1 MAGLSLDKTLFTL
14 CNILAP
20 QRVVRAPS
28 THVYEADVELLG
40 RVAALQVPPGID
52 VVVPHDARDDVG
64 RGDALSPLGRCKH
77 A

>member
-1 MAGLSLDKTLFTL
+1 MRPT
-14 CNILAP
+14 
-20 QRVVRAPS
+20 S

-40 RVAALQVPPGID
+40 RVAPLQVPPGID

-64 RGDALSPLGRCKH
+64 GGDALGPLGWCKH

>member
-1 MAGLSLDKTLFTL
+1 M
-14 CNILAP
+14 
-20 QRVVRAPS
+20 VRAPS